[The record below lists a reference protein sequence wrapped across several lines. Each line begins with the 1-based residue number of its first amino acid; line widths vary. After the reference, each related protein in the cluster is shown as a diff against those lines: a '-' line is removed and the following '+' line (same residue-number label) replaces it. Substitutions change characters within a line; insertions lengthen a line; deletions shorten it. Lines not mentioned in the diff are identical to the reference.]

1 MLPSISVTGRWLVSL
16 HGQPFREVA
25 TEELAMLD
33 PDAHCWTE
41 GLSDWVPVHALGSA
55 PARGTHELLAV

>member
-1 MLPSISVTGRWLVSL
+1 MSL

-55 PARGTHELLAV
+55 PAGLGGDLHLAALGQILAVC